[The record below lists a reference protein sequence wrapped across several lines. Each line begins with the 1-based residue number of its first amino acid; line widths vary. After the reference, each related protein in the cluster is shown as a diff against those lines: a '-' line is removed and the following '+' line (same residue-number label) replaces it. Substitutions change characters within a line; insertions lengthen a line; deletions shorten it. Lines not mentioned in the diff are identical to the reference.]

1 MSAQGIFN
9 CGSFSENR
17 WLALD
22 KHAKSDIIRYS
33 PLGDSAFLL
42 VNPTGTA
49 SNIKLTGHSP
59 TEKLEPGT

>member
-33 PLGDSAFLL
+33 PPGKPYRHSIKHKAHRSFS
-42 VNPTGTA
+42 GRKAGAGYIETA
-49 SNIKLTGHSP
+49 
-59 TEKLEPGT
+59 